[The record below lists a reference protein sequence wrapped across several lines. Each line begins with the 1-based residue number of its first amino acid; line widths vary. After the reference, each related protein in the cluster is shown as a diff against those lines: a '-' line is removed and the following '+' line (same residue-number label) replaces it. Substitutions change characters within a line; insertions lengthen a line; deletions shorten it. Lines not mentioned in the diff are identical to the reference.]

1 MKIVYTSILLLS
13 VLLIACNQ
21 TDSLAKNNTKKAKEN
36 SEVDYSIKFN
46 EISLKDHQLF
56 QDSIKSYYYSQ
67 LSDENFSGQFLVA
80 KNGKI
85 IFQAY
90 KGFQN
95 LEAGNKM
102 TYETPIH
109 VASISKTITA
119 IALMRLVD
127 KNKIG
132 LDDSVQKYIKDFP
145 FHGITV
151 RMLLNHRSGI
161 PYYGYLPTDI
171 LPSTKFIKNKD
182 LISLFKKDSIQLYFP
197 PNTQFSYCNT
207 NYAFLALII
216 EKVTKTPFP
225 KYIKKDIIDP
235 LKMKNSFVFEGDTSQ
250 FKTIGQS
257 YNSKSEN
264 QGLSN
269 LDLIY
274 GDKNFY
280 TTAIDLYKLD
290 KATYSNNFLSK
301 KARKEIFKGYSYEN
315 PGKSNYGLGFRL
327 REEKGKKTIFFH
339 TGWWHG
345 NTGCYAT
352 LRKDTVCMIVLS
364 NQYTKKVFSINSLS
378 LIFGDYCVS
387 PLIDQKENFIDPKT
401 AKDKLSKR
409 S

>member
-1 MKIVYTSILLLS
+1 MKISYLLLLS
-13 VLLIACNQ
+13 TFCFIIGCSQKKSSFSN
-21 TDSLAKNNTKKAKEN
+21 KKTKSTFEQ
-36 SEVDYSIKFN
+36 EIDYSVTFN
-46 EISLKDHQLF
+46 ELSNRKQKEYC
-56 QDSIKSYYYSQ
+56 DSIKSFYYSQ

-85 IFQAY
+85 LFQAY

-95 LEAGNKM
+95 KESGVKM

-132 LDDSVQKYIKDFP
+132 LDDSVQKYINNFP
-145 FHGITV
+145 FKGITI

-161 PYYGYLPTDI
+161 PYYGYLPNEI
-171 LPSTKFIKNKD
+171 LPSNKFIKNRD
-182 LISLFKKDSIQLYFP
+182 LISLFKNDSVQLYFP

-225 KYIKKDIIDP
+225 AYIKKDILEP

-250 FKTIGQS
+250 FKSIGQS
-257 YNSKSEN
+257 YNSKLEN

-280 TTAIDLYKLD
+280 TTVIDLYKLD
-290 KATYSNNFLSK
+290 KATYSTKFLSR

-364 NQYTKKVFSINSLS
+364 NRYTKKVFSINSLS

-401 AKDKLSKR
+401 AIEKLSKKK
-409 S
+409 